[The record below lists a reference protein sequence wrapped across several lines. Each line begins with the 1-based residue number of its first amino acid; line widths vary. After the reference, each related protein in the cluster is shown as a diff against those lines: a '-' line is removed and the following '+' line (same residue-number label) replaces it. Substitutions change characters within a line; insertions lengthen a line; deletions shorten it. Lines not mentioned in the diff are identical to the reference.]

1 VKIRAAPADAHYSD
15 RMQGALP
22 PDQFP
27 DLATFGRELL
37 PRGAQH
43 RSVKQLHAALERCAP
58 NAPLIER
65 VSGLEALFA
74 WLSSRRSVPALPAA
88 GSEPAQLVRLRLLL
102 HATEQL
108 PAVRFR
114 LAQCVHSVLAES
126 VGGGLFGRLGLPTDR
141 GFLAETLD
149 RISRGLLPE
158 PIDEQDLAQLL
169 GRLFPSRVAL
179 GALAATPLEPLA
191 QLIRLLGQRQ
201 HQADPWA
208 PLLEHLTDACS
219 LLALRISAA
228 GLSDVI
234 RARSPKVRLEASP
247 FHRLPRAL
255 DLLLHDVRSYRAAL
269 AEPHREALRVRAQL
283 EECHETIQRCRG
295 VTEEVVR
302 NLEHFGVS
310 VDVVYRIELIDQSL
324 DRLSLLLK
332 QLEPYSEV
340 GRATEVKALL
350 VELVGLRLRD
360 RKLSEIAHSNL
371 HLLARKIIER
381 AGHTGEHYITS
392 SRREYVK
399 MLASAG
405 GGGVLTAGTA
415 ALKFAIGW
423 AHLAPFAE
431 GVLSACN
438 YAGSF
443 IVMQLLGFT
452 LATKQPSMTAAA
464 LAGTL
469 RDSAHDQDL
478 SALVAM
484 IARITRSQL
493 AAALGNIGM
502 VIPAT
507 LAFDALWRS
516 RHEGAPFLSA
526 ETAGYVLSSL
536 HPTQSGTIFYAA
548 LTGVLLWSSSI
559 AAGWLENWAVYRRL
573 PEAIAEHRYGRVLGR
588 STMRWLSRFL
598 QRNIAGFGGNATLG
612 TLLAMTPVMGKFFG
626 LPLDVRHVTLSTG
639 ALTLAVSSLSFSSDT
654 SHAIFAAALGIATI
668 GCLNF
673 GVSFALAL
681 AVALRAREAKRS
693 DRLRLVLSVLATFF
707 RSPLQFFLPPAN
719 DAATTVHG
727 PASVAPPPVQ

>member
-1 VKIRAAPADAHYSD
+1 
-15 RMQGALP
+15 MQGAP
-22 PDQFP
+22 PQPPPEALP
-27 DLATFGRELL
+27 DLVSFGRALA
-37 PRGAQH
+37 PRAAQH
-43 RSVKQLHAALERCAP
+43 RAFKQLYGALTRCDPGASQLERVA
-58 NAPLIER
+58 
-65 VSGLEALFA
+65 GLEALFG
-74 WLSSRRSVPALPAA
+74 WLASRGGVPALPDATRETA
-88 GSEPAQLVRLRLLL
+88 TLTRLRWLLL
-102 HATEQL
+102 AMERL
-108 PAVRFR
+108 PAVRWR
-114 LAQCVHSVLAES
+114 LLRSVGTVLAES

-141 GFLAETLD
+141 GFLAETSD

-158 PIDEQDLAQLL
+158 PIDEHDLAQLM
-169 GRLFPSRVAL
+169 GRLFPS
-179 GALAATPLEPLA
+179 LAALRALEATPPELIA
-191 QLIRLLGQRQ
+191 QLVHQLGTRKEGL
-201 HQADPWA
+201 DLWA
-208 PLLEHLTDACS
+208 PLLENLTDACS
-219 LLALRISAA
+219 LLALRISAT
-228 GLSDVI
+228 GLSDVL
-234 RARSPKVRLEASP
+234 RARSPKASLASSP
-247 FHRLPRAL
+247 FHRLPRIV
-255 DLLLHDVRSYRAAL
+255 DLLLQSVRDYRAGTSDAHHGAL
-269 AEPHREALRVRAQL
+269 QVRAHL
-283 EECHETIQRCRG
+283 DECHETIQRCRG
-295 VTEEVVR
+295 VTDAVVK

-310 VDVVYRIELIDQSL
+310 VDVVYRIELIAQSL
-324 DRLSLLLK
+324 DRLTLLLR
-332 QLEPYSEV
+332 QLEPYSDL
-340 GRATEVKALL
+340 GRAKETKALL

-360 RKLSEIAHSNL
+360 RKLSDIVRRNL

-399 MLASAG
+399 MLLSAG

-415 ALKFAIGW
+415 ALKFLIGW

-431 GVLSACN
+431 GVLSAAN

-469 RDSAHDQDL
+469 RDSAHHPDL

-493 AAALGNIGM
+493 AAAIGNVGM

-516 RHEGAPFLSA
+516 RHEGASFLNA
-526 ETAGYVLSSL
+526 ETAGYVLRSL

-573 PEAIAEHRYGRVLGR
+573 PEAIAEHRYGRWLGR
-588 STMRWLSRFL
+588 STMRFLSRFL
-598 QRNIAGFGGNATLG
+598 QRNIAGFGGNSTLG
-612 TLLAMTPVMGKFFG
+612 VCLAMTPVMGKFFG

-639 ALTLAVSSLSFSSDT
+639 ALTLAVCSLGLSGET
-654 SHAIFAAALGIATI
+654 LPAIYPAVVGIALI

-673 GVSFALAL
+673 GVSFLLAL

-693 DRLRLVLSVLATFF
+693 DRWRLVSSVLLTFL
-707 RSPLQFFLPPAN
+707 RSPLQFFIPPARD
-719 DAATTVHG
+719 DATPIHG
-727 PASVAPPPVQ
+727 PVSVTPPPVH